1 MSSKDQQIMQ
11 ELESLLSFDN
21 ENEKLELEAELLH
34 LKFVGVIEE
43 LMELENIS
51 KAELAEKLSTSKSY
65 ITQLFAGDK
74 LVNIKTLVKL
84 QRALNFSFK
93 IDADRKKPFFKVV
106 ECDKFRKRFGL
117 ELIKPLSEG
126 SRYQLEN
133 RPEKSQKKLIA

>member
-51 KAELAEKLSTSKSY
+51 KAELAERLSTSKSY

-106 ECDKFRKRFGL
+106 ECNKFRRRFGL
-117 ELIKPLSEG
+117 DLVKSGEG
-126 SRYQLEN
+126 SKYPLGEMRSKQ
-133 RPEKSQKKLIA
+133 IA